1 MSMLLGTQ
9 AEAAGYR
16 LVRFGAVTSTMNEG
30 RVLAASGE
38 TGPVWIVADS
48 QSGGRG
54 RHGRVWTS
62 PPGNLYASLLLTEPC
77 PQARAPELG
86 FVAGLALHDAI
97 RHLSG
102 LEAPDL
108 ALKWPNDVL
117 LRGAK
122 LAGLLLE
129 GQVSPGSGIFT
140 VVIGMG
146 VNVQSAPED
155 TSYPATALSAAALDV
170 TRDSVFTALSD
181 TFAAWF
187 ARWRDSGF
195 APVRE
200 AWLQRAAGCGERVT
214 IRLPAGPVSGEFREI
229 DASGRLILL
238 TSGHQRVIDAGD
250 LFFGDGR
257 SG

>member
-1 MSMLLGTQ
+1 MMLGKR
-9 AEAAGYR
+9 AKAAGHR
-16 LVRFGAVTSTMNEG
+16 LIRLGAVSSTMDEG
-30 RVLAASGE
+30 RALAATGE

-62 PPGNLYASLLLTEPC
+62 PPGNLYATLLLTEPC
-77 PQARAPELG
+77 AQARAPELG
-86 FVAGLALHDAI
+86 FVAGLALHEAI
-97 RHLSG
+97 KHLSG
-102 LEAPDL
+102 LDAPDL
-108 ALKWPNDVL
+108 ALKWPNDLL

-129 GQVSPGSGIFT
+129 GQMVSVSGIFMVT
-140 VVIGMG
+140 IGLG
-146 VNVQSAPED
+146 VNVLSAPED
-155 TSYPATALSAAALDV
+155 TPYPATTLSAVARHL
-170 TRDSVFTALSD
+170 TRDAVFSAMSD
-181 TFAAWF
+181 TFADWF
-187 ARWRDSGF
+187 ARWHDCGF

-214 IRLPAGPVSGEFREI
+214 IRLPSGPVMGAMQGI

-238 TSGHQRVIDAGD
+238 TSDGQRVIDAGD
-250 LFFGDGR
+250 LFFGDRR